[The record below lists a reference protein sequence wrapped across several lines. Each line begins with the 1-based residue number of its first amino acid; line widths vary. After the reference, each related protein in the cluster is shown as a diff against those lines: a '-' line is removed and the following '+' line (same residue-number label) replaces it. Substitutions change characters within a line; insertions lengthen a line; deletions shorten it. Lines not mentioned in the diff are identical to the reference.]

1 MSPTTSSL
9 EAPPLKNPCASYE
22 GNGLTSRTSVK
33 VNLYQAEKG
42 AGINFILPGYKD
54 GDKPKVVEAIS
65 KNVVC
70 TTRNTALGI
79 GKQRVCF
86 VEHILCAFALC
97 QIEDMYV
104 EVLGYELPMGN
115 GSADFWID
123 LLEENGLSA
132 KTAPKPTHTISQP
145 VAVTRGTSSVI
156 AYPSEKFQ
164 VTYLMDLN
172 HPQIGRIWKSWSIDE
187 DIRTISD
194 ARTFGSLPEHML
206 LGFEKNVVSYTK
218 DGFTMP
224 LQSTDEPVRHKLL
237 DLIGDL
243 ILTGVN
249 PLHLGA
255 SFVSIKGGHAID
267 VEMANELSKFI
278 TKI

>member
-1 MSPTTSSL
+1 MSPTTSIK
-9 EAPPLKNPCASYE
+9 APELKNPVASFT
-22 GNGLTSRTSVK
+22 GQGLTSRQSVT
-33 VNLYQAEKG
+33 VNLYKAEKG
-42 AGINFILPGYKD
+42 KGINFLLPGYKD
-54 GDKPKVVEAIS
+54 GDDTAVVKAVAE
-65 KNVVC
+65 NVVS

-97 QIEDMYV
+97 QIEDMYI
-104 EVLGYELPMGN
+104 EVQGYELPMGN
-115 GSADFWID
+115 GSADFWIT
-123 LLEENGLSA
+123 LLEENGLAS
-132 KTAPKPTHTISQP
+132 KTPPKPTHTISQP

-156 AYPSEKFQ
+156 AYPANIFQ
-164 VTYLMDLN
+164 ATYLMDLN
-172 HPQIGRIWKSWSIDE
+172 HPQIGRVWKSWSADQ

-194 ARTFGSLPEHML
+194 ARTFGSLLEHVA

-224 LQSTDEPVRHKLL
+224 LNSPDEPVRHKML

-255 SFVSIKGGHAID
+255 SVVSIKGGHAID
-267 VEMANELSKFI
+267 VEMANELVKYI